1 MKKLFAKIFKRET
14 KKTDIQT
21 HLIKFTDKTTKTF
34 GTATDIVK
42 TLDKLDRE
50 FDKIINFSW

>member
-14 KKTDIQT
+14 KTNNIQADLT
-21 HLIKFTDKTTKTF
+21 KFTDKTTKTF

-42 TLDKLDRE
+42 TLDKLDQE
-50 FDKIINFSW
+50 FNKIMNFNW